1 MSNINKR
8 NAIAQKSVGE
18 LLDGRLFYIPSYQRG
33 YRWTKTQVYDLCND
47 LLEYALKKEKNKD
60 SFYSLQPLIVR
71 NTKKEILGEEKDVY
85 EVIDGQQRL
94 TSISILIRAL
104 MKTAGYNNCN
114 ALSEEKDVN
123 LYRLYYETRSNSYN
137 ILNKIGN
144 EDIKKAEVKDIDIAH
159 IVNAYLY
166 VQQWIE
172 DENSPD
178 SAKST
183 WLMFSKEKF
192 TKRNVATKIINI
204 LTNQPGT
211 EEPEGNAQFVWY
223 EIDTGKDAIQEF
235 LSENKGKIKLTDTEK
250 IRGLFMQREGNDYVN
265 SLIQHGIAK
274 DWELIENTLHRND
287 FWSFISND
295 LKKEDGRINII
306 FQYIYDNDFEAD
318 KKYSGGDYLFR
329 YYYQKLNNR
338 SHDNTTIIEYWKKVM
353 ETFQMLLNWY
363 HNPRIYN
370 LIGLL
375 IKERGGANQQITIK
389 TIADI
394 YNEDDVKTTEDF
406 VKKLKQKVCNVI
418 VENIPIVEDGNQLLD
433 IEGEFIDLFYNKPSD
448 KKKIPGLLRFINVMV
463 LCDQIEK
470 LLDDVNKPNDKKKV
484 SDMGRSNRDEQCS
497 IYRFPFE
504 ALDAFEWDVE
514 HIDSATTN
522 ALKNEQEKKEW
533 IEEAEI
539 TLKSILTENQYYL
552 EQKKA
557 LEKDAG
563 NNRETILKN
572 MIELIRDIIGED
584 DSEERKNWIGNLTLL
599 DCGTNRMYK
608 NAIFARK
615 QAFIY
620 ERVNKGV
627 YVPICTQNIFNKTYN
642 DCTKDDLKWDINDK
656 KAYHDFIL
664 SMIKSFKEKYQS
676 INI

>member
-1 MSNINKR
+1 
-8 NAIAQKSVGE
+8 
-18 LLDGRLFYIPSYQRG
+18 
-33 YRWTKTQVYDLCND
+33 
-47 LLEYALKKEKNKD
+47 
-60 SFYSLQPLIVR
+60 
-71 NTKKEILGEEKDVY
+71 
-85 EVIDGQQRL
+85 
-94 TSISILIRAL
+94 
-104 MKTAGYNNCN
+104 
-114 ALSEEKDVN
+114 
-123 LYRLYYETRSNSYN
+123 
-137 ILNKIGN
+137 
-144 EDIKKAEVKDIDIAH
+144 
-159 IVNAYLY
+159 
-166 VQQWIE
+166 
-172 DENSPD
+172 
-178 SAKST
+178 
-183 WLMFSKEKF
+183 
-192 TKRNVATKIINI
+192 
-204 LTNQPGT
+204 
-211 EEPEGNAQFVWY
+211 
-223 EIDTGKDAIQEF
+223 
-235 LSENKGKIKLTDTEK
+235 
-250 IRGLFMQREGNDYVN
+250 
-265 SLIQHGIAK
+265 
-274 DWELIENTLHRND
+274 
-287 FWSFISND
+287 
-295 LKKEDGRINII
+295 
-306 FQYIYDNDFEAD
+306 
-318 KKYSGGDYLFR
+318 
-329 YYYQKLNNR
+329 
-338 SHDNTTIIEYWKKVM
+338 
-353 ETFQMLLNWY
+353 
-363 HNPRIYN
+363 
-370 LIGLL
+370 
-375 IKERGGANQQITIK
+375 
-389 TIADI
+389 
-394 YNEDDVKTTEDF
+394 
-406 VKKLKQKVCNVI
+406 
-418 VENIPIVEDGNQLLD
+418 
-433 IEGEFIDLFYNKPSD
+433 
-448 KKKIPGLLRFINVMV
+448 MV

-557 LEKDAG
+557 LEKAAG

-627 YVPICTQNIFNKTYN
+627 YVPICTQNIFNKTNN